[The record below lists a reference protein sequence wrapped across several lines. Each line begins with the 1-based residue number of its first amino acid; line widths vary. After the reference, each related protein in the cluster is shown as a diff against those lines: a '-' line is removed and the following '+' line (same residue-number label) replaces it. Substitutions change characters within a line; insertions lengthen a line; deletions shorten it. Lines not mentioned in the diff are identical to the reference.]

1 MAELFA
7 SMSVKWALDKLSSL
21 LPASL
26 QVATAPSTTSE
37 GLEDLRMLERT
48 MRRIHA
54 MLHDAEEHWIIREE
68 SAKLRLTEL
77 KELAYDAEDVVD
89 EYEYEANRVST
100 EVFERSLNTCNG
112 KRKHRRLPT
121 GGTPVND
128 EHYRIKPGVVPVPS
142 ELAVRARKV
151 VQSPEKAAALHACC
165 MSVFPIVGMGG
176 VGKTTLAQLVYND
189 PRVNQSFDL
198 CAWVCVSEYF
208 DTKNITQKIISSL
221 TKESSSLSEL
231 ADLQEVLG
239 NKLQGKSFLLVLD
252 DVWTERRDTWELLCM
267 PLFASSVC
275 RIMVTTRN
283 EAVAK
288 LVQTMPFYY
297 LDCLSSD
304 DSWLLFQQAAFSVD
318 QQDDTPA
325 DLDRLARILLGL
337 PLAIKTLGSMLRY
350 EADEVRWRYVL
361 ESDIWDLEPPQK
373 EILPALELSYRHL
386 PIHLK
391 RCFVALSLFP
401 KVDRSFLQVHDIQGL
416 HIMHDLIHDLAC
428 FLAADEFFML
438 EADDGCIEIPPNVRA
453 IIVLNRAS
461 GYIENPEEL
470 LLGCEKLRALVFY
483 EDEFFLSKALE
494 GFMGRAKL
502 LRHLHCEYLLDNRYD
517 ISDYRLELHGIHSL
531 INLHTLPQLYI
542 GRNICNMGE
551 LKSLNK
557 IKELTVRGLADLDRK
572 EDAKEAWLHN
582 KKHLQSLH
590 LDFSRAI
597 DLDDSPDYS
606 ENTRYESSKYPSW
619 LGEPSFSNLT
629 TIKFLFCKSERL
641 PTLGELPSLQFLHV
655 REMMF
660 LQHIR
665 QEFCSHGHGFKGF
678 PALKK
683 LKFVQMLEW
692 SEWSGVDDG
701 AFPRLHRLSIR
712 CADNILSLPVAPF
725 LSLVSFQVTDCPN
738 ITAIPASPSLR
749 QLHICRCVNLDQLP
763 SFPSLTTL
771 RLGGPFKDNK
781 PCRLLNNLSSLECL
795 TITCNLMT
803 CISLEPQ
810 GLPLLR
816 KIKFSSD
823 NLQYCHGLSGFTSLK
838 ELNITECPKL
848 LQHSCIF
855 WMM

>member
-89 EYEYEANRVST
+89 EYKYEANRVST

-112 KRKHRRLPT
+112 K
-121 GGTPVND
+121 
-128 EHYRIKPGVVPVPS
+128 
-142 ELAVRARKV
+142 
-151 VQSPEKAAALHACC
+151 Q
-165 MSVFPIVGMGG
+165 
-176 VGKTTLAQLVYND
+176 
-189 PRVNQSFDL
+189 
-198 CAWVCVSEYF
+198 YF

-288 LVQTMPFYY
+288 LVQTMPFYH

-304 DSWLLFQQAAFSVD
+304 DSW
-318 QQDDTPA
+318 
-325 DLDRLARILLGL
+325 GL

-401 KVDRSFLQVHDIQGL
+401 K
-416 HIMHDLIHDLAC
+416 
-428 FLAADEFFML
+428 DEFFML
-438 EADDGCIEIPPNVRA
+438 EADDGCIEIPPNV
-453 IIVLNRAS
+453 S
-461 GYIENPEEL
+461 
-470 LLGCEKLRALVFY
+470 
-483 EDEFFLSKALE
+483 
-494 GFMGRAKL
+494 
-502 LRHLHCEYLLDNRYD
+502 
-517 ISDYRLELHGIHSL
+517 
-531 INLHTLPQLYI
+531 
-542 GRNICNMGE
+542 ICNMGE

-582 KKHLQSLH
+582 KRHLQSLH

-606 ENTRYESSKYPSW
+606 ENT
-619 LGEPSFSNLT
+619 
-629 TIKFLFCKSERL
+629 
-641 PTLGELPSLQFLHV
+641 
-655 REMMF
+655 
-660 LQHIR
+660 
-665 QEFCSHGHGFKGF
+665 EFCSHGHGFKGF

-683 LKFVQMLEW
+683 LKFVQMPEW

-795 TITCNLMT
+795 TISCNLMT